1 MSTPLIKCKK
11 LRKKLQVSKTFLKYR
26 EADLERNLSDDGILF
41 RTNRSI
47 QAEGSFAELKEDR
60 KFRRYKSRGIKNV
73 YTESV
78 LMALSHN
85 IGKLHRKIQSD
96 KTGTHLYELKAA

>member
-1 MSTPLIKCKK
+1 MHGSNHKRRTM
-11 LRKKLQVSKTFLKYR
+11 LRM
-26 EADLERNLSDDGILF
+26 
-41 RTNRSI
+41 NRSI